1 MKIEFTGSTGQP
13 YYATLLSRES
23 STGPQSAYNPDY
35 PESAQYP
42 EGQKDIW
49 QAFVDYEDPDGFYFL
64 QWFWECTGTDLLD
77 WKYRASGIYE
87 RYAFDSY
94 FTVDLSQPG
103 ELLAEKSYDFLGEIV
118 SLALRAAIT
127 ILIELGIAPLF
138 GYRKK
143 AQLGYLLQVN
153 LVTQLLL
160 NLLLNWA
167 NFQWG
172 PCVFVPF
179 FFNTSALVYTA
190 LEVGVC
196 CLEACVYRRGLPSRG
211 TCTWT
216 RPRPMAYAWAA
227 NLASFLVGLCLA
239 RVIPGIF

>member
-1 MKIEFTGSTGQP
+1 MAASRRAWALPVLCLLLALALPLPARADTGPKPSVKIEFTGSTGQP

-77 WKYRASGIYE
+77 WNYRPPQAFKVLVFYPETGEYRASGIYE
-87 RYAFDSY
+87 RYAFGSY

-138 GYRKK
+138 GYRKRRS
-143 AQLGYLLQVN
+143 LGI
-153 LVTQLLL
+153 
-160 NLLLNWA
+160 
-167 NFQWG
+167 
-172 PCVFVPF
+172 C
-179 FFNTSALVYTA
+179 
-190 LEVGVC
+190 
-196 CLEACVYRRGLPSRG
+196 SR
-211 TCTWT
+211 
-216 RPRPMAYAWAA
+216 
-227 NLASFLVGLCLA
+227 
-239 RVIPGIF
+239 